1 MLLSLDFY
9 ILQHRPRI
17 LNCGWVTDL
26 QILYKQKLAVNI
38 SEELFY
44 MKSRGMLI
52 FNSLWFVPQ

>member
-1 MLLSLDFY
+1 MLLLLDFY

-44 MKSRGMLI
+44 ETKRNVNI
-52 FNSLWFVPQ
+52 